1 MRQMRRK
8 NKRNKFKQKIYF
20 DGINLF
26 FPSIFLTLYLIF
38 AAITLLSKGSLYSYF
53 WIIIPRGALT
63 VGLFAF
69 FYLVAYSLLGAI
81 TGVAISEKPCY
92 RKNIKILNVLCLSG
106 AGVTLLLWYNV
117 VFGAFSLFF
126 GFLLSII
133 LNLNLGISFF
143 MSFKFS
149 KLLFY
154 LQIPLILWSIYILWF
169 SFCVMII
176 N

>member
-81 TGVAISEKPCY
+81 TGFAISEKPCY
-92 RKNIKILNVLCLSG
+92 RKNIKLVNILCLSG
-106 AGVTLLLWYNV
+106 AGVVLLLWYGV
-117 VFGAFSLFF
+117 VFCALSLFL
-126 GFLLSII
+126 GFLLSIL
-133 LNLNLGISFF
+133 LNLILDISIFI
-143 MSFKFS
+143 SFKFS
-149 KLLFY
+149 KILFCLL
-154 LQIPLILWSIYILWF
+154 IPLSLWSIYILWF
-169 SFCVMII
+169 SFCIMII